1 MNYKLLSM
9 NEIFERYYNELSQL
23 ERDVITT
30 TDLATAELKQFESLA
45 NYKEYVETY
54 YNDDDLH
61 DQKGEIK

>member
-45 NYKEYVETY
+45 DYKEYVETY

-61 DQKGEIK
+61 D

>member
-61 DQKGEIK
+61 D